1 MGKKNVGPNKG
12 RQPKV
17 SLFAVLLNFTSNY
30 GVCDLDPV
38 RRAIAKL
45 PTKVPF
51 NEVMCVECHI
61 LTQPEALSLQVKPPA
76 IVFRIFRGT
85 TPWIAYLERYKDKRH
100 IEHCVLRIID
110 GRQRGKETNGRWNYV
125 HKGADPIKFLDEKD
139 LQVMETGGLTFTA
152 GVFN

>member
-1 MGKKNVGPNKG
+1 MGKKNVGSKKG

-17 SLFAVLLNFTSNY
+17 SLFAVLLNFTSDY

-51 NEVMCVECHI
+51 NEVMCVECRA
-61 LTQPEALSLQVKPPA
+61 LKQSEALSLQVKPPA
-76 IVFRIFRGT
+76 IRFRIFRGT

-110 GRQRGKETNGRWNYV
+110 GRQRDKEMNGRWKKCR
-125 HKGADPIKFLDEKD
+125 KGTDPIKFLNEKD
-139 LQVMETGGLTFTA
+139 LPVKETGGLTFMA
-152 GVFN
+152 GVID